1 MNLKDYRIAL
11 IIKIERAYDR
21 YQRWQEE
28 SDNELDKP
36 SLVKGGEV
44 VGLIQAL
51 NMLDGVEHNIDDCL
65 KLYEEVK
72 K

>member
-1 MNLKDYRIAL
+1 MKLKDYRTAL

-21 YQRWQEE
+21 CQRLQEE
-28 SDNELDKP
+28 SDNELDKL
-36 SLVKGGEV
+36 SLVKGGVV

-51 NMLDGVEHNIDDCL
+51 NMLDGVEHDINDCL
-65 KLYEEVK
+65 KLYEELK

>member
-44 VGLIQAL
+44 AGLIQAL